1 MHYTVKAIYTRGDL
15 QSIIS
20 KNCELLSAQHHTLI
34 SRGCLILFH
43 FVISSLRIPCLFAQY
58 VLIVT
63 GSTCTGVPIQED
75 WYRIALPR
83 LLIHLGKSFTCI
95 RCVRRLDSCTSSS
108 AAIAKSSLHSSSMTF
123 SCAATTESSEIKYVL
138 SSTLES
144 IE

>member
-34 SRGCLILFH
+34 GRGCLILFR
-43 FVISSLRIPCLFAQY
+43 FVISSLRIPRLFAQY

-75 WYRIALPR
+75 CGVYRIALPR
-83 LLIHLGKSFTCI
+83 LLIHLDLHKMCPQA
-95 RCVRRLDSCTSSS
+95 RLLYLQFCG
-108 AAIAKSSLHSSSMTF
+108 HS
-123 SCAATTESSEIKYVL
+123 
-138 SSTLES
+138 
-144 IE
+144 